1 MVANGVN
8 AQKGM
13 VLFKTVCHNFTVLR
27 LELIMTDV
35 QVQKVH
41 VANKR
46 LSPLPS
52 DLGAFESHL
61 LLFSVFILIW

>member
-13 VLFKTVCHNFTVLR
+13 VLFKTVRHNFTVLR

-41 VANKR
+41 VAHKR